1 MTTDASWRWRFAAD
15 DTTVG
20 SDEYE
25 LFWDRMIRWLTRDPL
40 LEPARISTDRE
51 RYGIGGELVVSGRL
65 RDESYRPMKKVRVQL
80 HYQPAVDD
88 KPVAVLGADQ
98 DGQLQTTL
106 RAPGEPGAYEV
117 VASVEGKEVAREVFI
132 VEESGDELADLEAIP
147 EQLQVVAAQTGG
159 RMFLGTKD
167 VPALSELAS
176 TSRRAAGLVSKQPLS
191 KPWFI
196 FLTVIV
202 LGATWVLRRRW
213 GRR

>member
-51 RYGIGGELVVSGRL
+51 RYGVGAELAVSGRL
-65 RDESYRPMKKVRVQL
+65 RDESYRPMKKARVAL

-88 KPVAVLGADQ
+88 VGDAVVDTDQ
-98 DGQLQTTL
+98 DGQLQITL

-132 VEESGDELADLEAIP
+132 VEESGDELADLEAMP
-147 EQLQVVAAQTGG
+147 GQLQAVAEQTGG
-159 RMFLGTKD
+159 RVFLGTQD
-167 VPALSELAS
+167 VPALAELAS
-176 TSRRAAGLVSKQPLS
+176 TSRRAAGLVSKEPLS
-191 KPWFI
+191 SPWFI
-196 FLTVIV
+196 FLTVLL
-202 LGATWVLRRRW
+202 LGVTWVLRRRW